1 MGPHEKNYRYIRI
14 RLGIAYFLFSTF
26 ILVTL
31 AIFMWMI
38 CDYNTFPTE
47 LLLLAIITITSSI
60 AMYFRV
66 KRWLD
71 VLAGVIFDTAEFKI
85 KFEQACYYA
94 DKHGRI

>member
-31 AIFMWMI
+31 AVFKWMI

-71 VLAGVIFDTAEFKI
+71 VLAGFIFDTAEFKI

>member
-66 KRWLD
+66 
-71 VLAGVIFDTAEFKI
+71 
-85 KFEQACYYA
+85 FELRSLSSC
-94 DKHGRI
+94 HRMTC

>member
-1 MGPHEKNYRYIRI
+1 
-14 RLGIAYFLFSTF
+14 
-26 ILVTL
+26 
-31 AIFMWMI
+31 MI

-71 VLAGVIFDTAEFKI
+71 VLAGFIFDTAEFKLNLNRLVI
-85 KFEQACYYA
+85 MQINMEEYENTCWHILAIICFSIYNSMVTTYR
-94 DKHGRI
+94 GYRIHIIR